1 MINMNCEMQLE
12 ENRNPLPMDNQMCK
26 LGVTSVAYLLTLLKY
41 DLLLNN

>member
-26 LGVTSVAYLLTLLKY
+26 LGVTFSCVVVDSFKV
-41 DLLLNN
+41 